1 MNARQAN
8 PWAALSALCLGFFM
22 ILLDTTIVSIAIPAM
37 LRELNAGLNAVVWV
51 ISVYLLTYAVPMLFT
66 SRLGDRFGPKRV
78 FLAGLVVFTGASLWC
93 AMSGNVEMLITARAV
108 QGLGAALMT
117 PQTLAFITH
126 LFPPSKRGPAMGMWG
141 GVAGLATI
149 AGPLLGGV
157 LVDHFGWEW
166 IFYVNVPIGVIAI
179 VLVLLLVP
187 DWQPKNSHSFD
198 VLGILLSAA
207 GLFLVVFGVQNGQQY
222 DWGTVFGG
230 ITVFEIIG
238 AGVVL
243 LVAFVLWQRFN
254 RKEPLVPLNVFAN
267 RNFSAGTLTAAT
279 VGFTMTG
286 MFLPLI
292 IYIQT
297 VLGLTPTL
305 AGALTAPMSL
315 VSGILA
321 PFVGRASDKVNGKYL
336 VMAGLSLLALGIGI
350 IALQARPDTSPW
362 ALIPALLVCGLGVGC
377 IFSPMSNLTMSA
389 VEPRLTGTASGIF
402 NTARQVGGVLGSA
415 AIGVLLQARISA
427 SIADEANAAAAQ
439 LPERFRAPFEEGIA
453 HAAASTGEFGSSSGP
468 APMPGLPAD
477 LAAQAGRLATE
488 AVHNGL
494 TDAARTTLILPIAV
508 LLLGVVSAA
517 VMRRARPPH
526 HQAPT
531 PTQESEAPAPA

>member
-22 ILLDTTIVSIAIPAM
+22 ILLDTTIVSIAIPNM
-37 LRELNAGLNAVVWV
+37 LRELNSGLNAVVWV

-126 LFPPSKRGPAMGMWG
+126 LFPPAKRGPAMGMWG

-179 VLVLLLVP
+179 VLVLVLVP
-187 DWQPKNSHSFD
+187 DWQPKHSHSFD

-222 DWGTVFGG
+222 DWGAVFGG

-238 AGVVL
+238 AGVL
-243 LVAFVLWQRFN
+243 LLIAFVLWQRFN

-267 RNFSAGTLTAAT
+267 RNFSAGTLTATT

-297 VLGLTPTL
+297 VLGLSPTL

-362 ALIPALLVCGLGVGC
+362 ALIPALLVCGLGIGC

-389 VEPRLTGTASGIF
+389 VEPRLAGTASGIF

-427 SIADEANAAAAQ
+427 SIADEATTAAAQ
-439 LPERFRAPFEEGIA
+439 LPEPYRAPFAEGIA

-468 APMPGLPAD
+468 APIPGLPGD

-508 LLLGVVSAA
+508 LILGVAAAA
-517 VMRRARPPH
+517 VMRRATPPRPQSP
-526 HQAPT
+526 APAT
-531 PTQESEAPAPA
+531 GSEAPAAA